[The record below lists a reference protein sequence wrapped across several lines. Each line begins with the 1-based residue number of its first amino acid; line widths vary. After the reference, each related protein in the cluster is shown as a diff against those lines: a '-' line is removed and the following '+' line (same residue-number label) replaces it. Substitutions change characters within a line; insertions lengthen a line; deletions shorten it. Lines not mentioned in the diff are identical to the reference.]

1 MVAVVVPVDLE
12 GRGLPVPGVA
22 PEHLVGDGLEQD
34 VGRRF
39 RAFFDF
45 FADRGEQSLGPLPGL
60 ADAEATGLTD
70 DLPDPPA
77 AVLTMH
83 EVSLGT

>member
-1 MVAVVVPVDLE
+1 MVAVVVPVDLD

-22 PEHLVGDGLEQD
+22 PEHFVGDGLEQD
-34 VGRRF
+34 VRRCF

-45 FADRGEQSLGPLPGL
+45 FTDRGKQGPGPVAGFVRT
-60 ADAEATGLTD
+60 DGPGLTD

-77 AVLTMH
+77 AVLTMY